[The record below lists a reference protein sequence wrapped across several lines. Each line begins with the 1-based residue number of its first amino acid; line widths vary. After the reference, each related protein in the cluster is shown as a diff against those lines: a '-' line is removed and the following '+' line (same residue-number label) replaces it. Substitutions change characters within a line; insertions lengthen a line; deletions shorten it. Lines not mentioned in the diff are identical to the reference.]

1 MSRLD
6 TSGGF
11 GGPRV
16 VKPQA
21 NVYTVLLLVAT
32 LCVIAALVWEWV
44 VIIPGLSNPPQST
57 PSQKPAARVVVEQP
71 ALASQSQLPT
81 IERIA

>member
-6 TSGGF
+6 QPGPF

-21 NVYTVLLLVAT
+21 NVYTVLLLLAC
-32 LCVIAALVWEWV
+32 LCMAAALAIE
-44 VIIPGLSNPPQST
+44 IIRLRAIANPPTT
-57 PSQKPAARVVVEQP
+57 PKVGSASP
-71 ALASQSQLPT
+71 ALVVPLAGRADRTLAS
-81 IERIA
+81 

>member
-6 TSGGF
+6 TSAGGGF
-11 GGPRV
+11 GGGPRV

-21 NVYTVLLLVAT
+21 NVYTVLVIVACLFVAAALAWELLV
-32 LCVIAALVWEWV
+32 VRPEVQ
-44 VIIPGLSNPPQST
+44 NPPAV
-57 PSQKPAARVVVEQP
+57 PGAANKPAASMRILDTVAVAP
-71 ALASQSQLPT
+71 